1 LHSKDESLNI
11 LEKMDIYTIL
21 FSAQSLFL
29 SFYNSTFFTFVK
41 FFLAI
46 YVIVLLVDIVL
57 LLIHRGLGTDLSKTL
72 YGAELPPA
80 HRGKFMKKWKVIQ
93 ERLKSGNEAQ
103 FKISILEADT
113 IVNDV
118 LDRVGLRGENM
129 RERLEAA
136 HEMQVENKDRLL
148 WAHNI
153 RNKVVKDE
161 SFAVDEKTTQEVIDA
176 YEEFLRSWETL

>member
-1 LHSKDESLNI
+1 
-11 LEKMDIYTIL
+11 MDVNSI
-21 FSAQSLFL
+21 FFGAQSFFS
-29 SFYNSTFFTFVK
+29 SFYNSTFFAVIK

-80 HRGKFMKKWKVIQ
+80 HKGQFMKKWKVIQ

-118 LDRVGLRGENM
+118 LDKAGLQGENM
-129 RERLEAA
+129 RERLDRA
-136 HEMQVENKDRLL
+136 HEMQVENKDRLI
-148 WAHNI
+148 WAHDV
-153 RNKVVKDE
+153 RNKIVQDE
-161 SFAVDEKTTQEVIDA
+161 SYSIDEKLTRDVIGV
-176 YEEFLRSWETL
+176 YEDFLRSWETL